1 LLSSSLPASALP
13 AEIPGS
19 EGRQSEVPALARLR
33 LLRLSVTDL
42 CNFRCC
48 YCMPPEG
55 VPKVAHRELLSL
67 EELADLTEWL
77 TRHSGVDRVKLTG
90 GEPLVRRNIEHLVAR
105 LAANPGISEVS
116 LTTNGSLLPRLAEK
130 LKAAGLK
137 RVNISL
143 DALDPEQ
150 FERLTRGAKLADT
163 LAGIEAAVAV
173 GLTPLKINA
182 VLQRSSWERQVPLL
196 LDFAAARGFELRFIE
211 LMRTGT
217 EREWCA
223 SEFVPVQDVREWLAG
238 RESVEELASAAGVP
252 ARLTKVSWRGA
263 ALTVGWITPRSHPFC
278 EQCERV
284 RLDARGRLRR
294 CLMDPSTLD
303 LAALRR
309 DTGDAAALDAFR
321 AYLERK
327 RPPSA
332 MDSALA
338 MSLIGG

>member
-1 LLSSSLPASALP
+1 MPEQAS
-13 AEIPGS
+13 
-19 EGRQSEVPALARLR
+19 RLR

-55 VPKVAHRELLSL
+55 VPKVAHQELLSL
-67 EELADLTEWL
+67 EQLAELTEWL
-77 TRHSGVDRVKLTG
+77 VRHSGVDRVKLTG
-90 GEPLVRRNIEHLVAR
+90 GEPLVRKGIEQLIAQ
-105 LAANPGISEVS
+105 LAAIPGIREVS

-130 LKAAGLK
+130 LKAAGLQ
-137 RVNISL
+137 RVNISI
-143 DALDPEQ
+143 DALDPVEFEQ
-150 FERLTRGAKLADT
+150 LTRGGHLADT
-163 LAGIEAAVAV
+163 LTGIEAALAV
-173 GLTPLKINA
+173 GLIPLKLNA
-182 VLQRSSWERQVPLL
+182 VLQRSTWERQVPLL
-196 LDFAAARGFELRFIE
+196 LDFAAARGFEMRFIE

-217 EREWCA
+217 EQAWCQ
-223 SEFVPVQDVREWLAG
+223 SEFVPVNVVRDWLERCATVEPLAG
-238 RESVEELASAAGVP
+238 DPGAP

-263 ALTVGWITPRSHPFC
+263 SLTVGWITPRSHPFC
-278 EQCERV
+278 DQCERV

-294 CLMDPSTLD
+294 CLMDPTTLD

-309 DTGDAAALDAFR
+309 QAGDAAALEAFH
-321 AYLERK
+321 AYVERK

>member
-1 LLSSSLPASALP
+1 
-13 AEIPGS
+13 
-19 EGRQSEVPALARLR
+19 
-33 LLRLSVTDL
+33 
-42 CNFRCC
+42 
-48 YCMPPEG
+48 
-55 VPKVAHRELLSL
+55 
-67 EELADLTEWL
+67 
-77 TRHSGVDRVKLTG
+77 
-90 GEPLVRRNIEHLVAR
+90 VRRNIEHLVAR